1 MKNMILL
8 AACAALLVAS
18 PALSHGPHEHG
29 AARLNVAVDGSTVT
43 IDLESPLAN
52 ALPFE
57 HAPSTPAQREAVQNM
72 AASLHRAENIF
83 IFPAAAQCRLKEAT
97 LESEALPA
105 DLLAASATQQPA
117 KAEHAD
123 IAGHAADKSPATKPE
138 HADHTDHAS
147 EAAHADLDASFIF
160 ECAKPDALNGMDVAL
175 FSAWPAL
182 HELRVQ
188 IVSPMGQHAAELNG
202 KAHTL
207 KW

>member
-1 MKNMILL
+1 MKSTILL
-8 AACAALLVAS
+8 AVCAVLLAAS
-18 PALSHGPHEHG
+18 PALAHGPHEHG
-29 AARLNVAVDGSTVT
+29 AARLNVAVEGSTIT

-72 AASLHRAENIF
+72 AATLHRADKIF
-83 IFPAAAQCRLKEAT
+83 ILPAAAQCRLKEVT

-105 DLLAASATQQPA
+105 DLLATKNAQQPA
-117 KAEHAD
+117 KAEHPGHD
-123 IAGHAADKSPATKPE
+123 GHADQATGAE
-138 HADHTDHAS
+138 
-147 EAAHADLDASFIF
+147 HADLDASFVF
-160 ECAKPDALNGMDVAL
+160 ECAKPDALNGMDVSL
-175 FSAWPAL
+175 FSTWPAL

-188 IVSPMGQHAAELNG
+188 IISPTGQHAAELTG